1 MRKRSSVI
9 SWMLFLA
16 IIFNVILPVNEV
28 NAVFAYSPLKES
40 VAEAK
45 GNDGDKTDN
54 IEGELSGEETG
65 ETGETGEIGNET
77 SQNGSQE
84 EEKEN
89 ISPEDS
95 VTGETGEEVI
105 PEEDNTNVEPSDKE
119 IEDTENSKDKGEL
132 EENND
137 NSLQPE
143 LENEVGVLD
152 GELLDNPI
160 STWSFSGVE
169 DFNRDG
175 IIDQKDLAFVSDGY
189 NTQKGQS
196 GYVATKDLNGDG
208 IIDIYDM
215 VRVANKIGTRAKI
228 VIDPGHGGKDPGAV
242 GPSGLQEKD
251 VVLKVALKVR
261 DLLESY
267 GYTVIMTRTTDVY
280 LSLQERCDI
289 ANNNDADLFISIHN
303 NSFSDPSA
311 NGTETF
317 SYLPNDEGGQV
328 AKVMQSKLIAALGL
342 RNRGHKTAD
351 FYVLRNT
358 KMPAVLTELAFIS
371 NPKEEALLKTDE
383 FQTKSAKAIV
393 DSIIGF

>member
-40 VAEAK
+40 VAEAQ
-45 GNDGDKTDN
+45 GNYGDKADN
-54 IEGELSGEETG
+54 IEGELPGG
-65 ETGETGEIGNET
+65 ETGETGGGT
-77 SQNGSQE
+77 SQNDSQ

-89 ISPEDS
+89 ISPEDN

-119 IEDTENSKDKGEL
+119 IEDTENSKDNGEL
-132 EENND
+132 EETND
-137 NSLQPE
+137 NSSQLE
-143 LENEVGVLD
+143 SENEVGVLD

-175 IIDQKDLAFVSDGY
+175 IIDQRDLAFVSDGY

-228 VIDPGHGGKDPGAV
+228 VIDPGHGGKDPGAI

-328 AKVMQSKLIAALGL
+328 AKLMQSKLIEALGL

>member
-40 VAEAK
+40 VAEGQ

-54 IEGELSGEETG
+54 IEGEEK
-65 ETGETGEIGNET
+65 GEIGGGT
-77 SQNGSQE
+77 SQNDSQ

-89 ISPEDS
+89 ISPEAG
-95 VTGETGEEVI
+95 VTGEIGEEVI
-105 PEEDNTNVEPSDKE
+105 PEEDNANVETSDKE
-119 IEDTENSKDKGEL
+119 IEDTENSKGNGEL
-132 EENND
+132 EKNKD
-137 NSLQPE
+137 NSSQLE
-143 LENEVGVLD
+143 LENEVGILE
-152 GELLDNPI
+152 GKLLDNPI
-160 STWSFSGVE
+160 SNWSFSGVV

-175 IIDQKDLAFVSDGY
+175 IIDQMDLAFVSDGY
-189 NTQKGQS
+189 NTQKEQS

-228 VIDPGHGGKDPGAV
+228 VIDPGHGGKDPGAI
-242 GPSGLQEKD
+242 GPNELQEKD
-251 VVLKVALKVR
+251 VVLSVAFKVR

-267 GYTVIMTRTTDVY
+267 GYTVILTRTTDVY

-342 RNRGHKTAD
+342 RNRGHKTSD

-358 KMPAVLTELAFIS
+358 NMPAVLTELAFIS

-383 FQTKSAKAIV
+383 FQTKAAKAIV